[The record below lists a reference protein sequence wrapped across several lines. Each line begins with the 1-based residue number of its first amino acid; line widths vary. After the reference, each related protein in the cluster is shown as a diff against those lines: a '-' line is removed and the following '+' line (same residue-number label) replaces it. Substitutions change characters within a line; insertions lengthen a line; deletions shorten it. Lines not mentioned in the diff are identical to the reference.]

1 MAPPIPPILTP
12 SRLRWISL
20 SLYLLLPGSLVY
32 SAVGSGQVLYGT
44 DAVAGLY
51 HVRGAIARAFAEGR
65 LPVWEPH
72 VMAGHP
78 LLAAA
83 HGAVLYPPTWLLL
96 VLSVGSFWTLTQFA
110 HLALAGIFARAW
122 LRRGLGI
129 GEGGAIL
136 GGLLFQLS
144 GFIVSHLY
152 LGHINHVW
160 AYAWIPALL
169 WRVERFLDAA
179 TMKRGILISVVFAML
194 VLAGMPP
201 YVFYTGLILL
211 ARLVH
216 VVVTGPRTRKDRVI
230 GVGWA
235 AAWLVLGL
243 LLCAP
248 QILSTIEL
256 TGQAQRTAINAYDFV
271 TTFSLAP
278 INLVAFLA
286 PTFFGDAREAPVWSH
301 GAVWESSG
309 FVGLAG
315 LALAG
320 LGAAGRHPQRRLW
333 VGIAIAGVL
342 LALGRHSP
350 VFTACFHLVPG
361 MNLFRAPARYLL
373 LFAVAVTALAAM
385 GFDRILKG
393 DETLRRHTFWV
404 AGAAGVLLLA
414 ASGLRLSL
422 GSEDSPVPGWWT
434 VLVEREKV
442 EFKAEDGGDAPPAS
456 RSMAARSLVWASL
469 CAAGVAAGLVAR
481 RVPSAAALALLLLGE
496 LWIYNSR
503 YFVGHSR
510 EDMEWPPEF
519 VSMVRN
525 HPRYPFRLVTVSP
538 EQTPAIGMSQLA
550 GIDHLG
556 GYDAMMLRRYTELMN
571 VARGLPA
578 SHVMAAMVRAR
589 PGPLFDLMGARVW
602 IVPGPRQEPPGW
614 TALGALPSGVVY
626 DNPKA
631 LPRAFLVGRSVVIES
646 SGERLKFLSEPSFD
660 ARRVV
665 VLESS
670 RETPLA
676 GPEEVGGAVQL
687 VSMESGSYALQVEC
701 PVAALLVLTEA
712 WYPGWTVQVD
722 GAPGDLLRADHLIQ
736 AVQLPAGKHQV
747 RFFYR
752 PRFLGLGFTLAAAA
766 ALAPLILLA
775 IRRRRRPGMPS
786 T

>member
-1 MAPPIPPILTP
+1 MKPMAPPIPPILTP

-271 TTFSLAP
+271 TTFSRRRFSATLVKRRSGATERSGSPPDSWGSRGWRSRDWAP
-278 INLVAFLA
+278 R
-286 PTFFGDAREAPVWSH
+286 DATLSA
-301 GAVWESSG
+301 GSG
-309 FVGLAG
+309 WG
-315 LALAG
+315 
-320 LGAAGRHPQRRLW
+320 
-333 VGIAIAGVL
+333 
-342 LALGRHSP
+342 
-350 VFTACFHLVPG
+350 
-361 MNLFRAPARYLL
+361 
-373 LFAVAVTALAAM
+373 
-385 GFDRILKG
+385 
-393 DETLRRHTFWV
+393 
-404 AGAAGVLLLA
+404 
-414 ASGLRLSL
+414 
-422 GSEDSPVPGWWT
+422 
-434 VLVEREKV
+434 
-442 EFKAEDGGDAPPAS
+442 S
-456 RSMAARSLVWASL
+456 RSPA
-469 CAAGVAAGLVAR
+469 CC
-481 RVPSAAALALLLLGE
+481 
-496 LWIYNSR
+496 
-503 YFVGHSR
+503 
-510 EDMEWPPEF
+510 WPW
-519 VSMVRN
+519 
-525 HPRYPFRLVTVSP
+525 
-538 EQTPAIGMSQLA
+538 
-550 GIDHLG
+550 D
-556 GYDAMMLRRYTELMN
+556 
-571 VARGLPA
+571 
-578 SHVMAAMVRAR
+578 
-589 PGPLFDLMGARVW
+589 
-602 IVPGPRQEPPGW
+602 
-614 TALGALPSGVVY
+614 
-626 DNPKA
+626 
-631 LPRAFLVGRSVVIES
+631 
-646 SGERLKFLSEPSFD
+646 
-660 ARRVV
+660 
-665 VLESS
+665 
-670 RETPLA
+670 
-676 GPEEVGGAVQL
+676 
-687 VSMESGSYALQVEC
+687 
-701 PVAALLVLTEA
+701 
-712 WYPGWTVQVD
+712 
-722 GAPGDLLRADHLIQ
+722 
-736 AVQLPAGKHQV
+736 
-747 RFFYR
+747 
-752 PRFLGLGFTLAAAA
+752 
-766 ALAPLILLA
+766 A
-775 IRRRRRPGMPS
+775 IRRYSLPVSIWSRA
-786 T
+786 